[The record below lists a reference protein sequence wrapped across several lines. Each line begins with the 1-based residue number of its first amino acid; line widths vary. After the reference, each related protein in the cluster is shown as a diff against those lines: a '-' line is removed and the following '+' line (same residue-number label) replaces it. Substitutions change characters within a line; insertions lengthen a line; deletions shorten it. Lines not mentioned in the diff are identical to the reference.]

1 MGQCV
6 WCERKGFFLSVDFN
20 KLCRNCQSII
30 YFDFKQRFRI
40 IEDSKNLI
48 EKSKNFKTR
57 IHRIDTLLEHAQAL
71 KKYEEKNISTLEP
84 PPSELEKYYKDLK
97 NELIYEN
104 IIDEIDKIMNKATL
118 ALTAKTK
125 MTEANKAILKI
136 VEGRNELQDKDKID
150 SLNKKEK
157 EIKNFIHETQLNEF
171 LEEAKKADFKG
182 QKSKALDKY
191 QEALYFLQ
199 TDEVDDSLQKEKI
212 DEIKS
217 KISKLSN
224 KED

>member
-6 WCERKGFFLSVDFN
+6 WCEKKGLFLSVDRN
-20 KLCRNCQSII
+20 NLCRNCQLFI
-30 YFDFKQRFRI
+30 YLDIQQRSRI
-40 IEDSKNLI
+40 ILDSQELI
-48 EKSKNFKTR
+48 EKSENFKTR
-57 IHRIDTLLEHAQAL
+57 IHRVDVISEHAQAL
-71 KKYEEKNISTLEP
+71 KKYEEKNISTITP
-84 PPSELEKYYKDLK
+84 PPSECEKYYTDLK

-104 IIDEIDKIMNKATL
+104 INEEVDKIMNKAKL

-136 VEGRNELQDKDKID
+136 SERQKEFQDKDKVD
-150 SLNKKEK
+150 SLNKRKK
-157 EIKNFIHETQLNEF
+157 EIKNFMHKTQLNEY
-171 LEEAKKADFKG
+171 LEEAKKAEFKG

-191 QEALYFLQ
+191 QEALYFLK

-217 KISKLSN
+217 KISELS
-224 KED
+224 K